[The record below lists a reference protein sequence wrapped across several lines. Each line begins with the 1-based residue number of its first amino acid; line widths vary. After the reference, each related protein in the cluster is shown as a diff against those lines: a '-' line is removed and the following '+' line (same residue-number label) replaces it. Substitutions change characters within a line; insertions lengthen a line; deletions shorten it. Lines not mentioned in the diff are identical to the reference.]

1 MLDTVNLDLELSLFC
16 SLLISVQQ
24 SVAEMCMLCWF
35 CGHTRRDRVQNED
48 IRDRVGVAPIEEKLI
63 QHRFRWFRYVQR
75 RPPEVLV
82 CSALLKRV
90 DNIKRGRD

>member
-1 MLDTVNLDLELSLFC
+1 MGTQEEVEFGMYLFG
-16 SLLISVQQ
+16 
-24 SVAEMCMLCWF
+24 W
-35 CGHTRRDRVQNED
+35 G
-48 IRDRVGVAPIEEKLI
+48 VGVAPIEEKLI